1 MSPERESRYITAYLR
16 RKLPHIARWDPAA
29 TVRWV
34 QWYMRHGRISVVANR
49 GKLAG
54 VLLVRLV
61 GDEAQAK
68 DSFADVPGAP
78 VIYVEACA
86 CEDGLMPVLF
96 HQLRLSFPQADTL
109 SWVRSKWNNRRFVA
123 PIERVA
129 PRFSPSAIPQ
139 YAHN

>member
-49 GKLAG
+49 GRLAG

-61 GDEAQAK
+61 DNESQAV
-68 DSFADVPGAP
+68 DSFADSNGRT
-78 VIYVEACA
+78 IYVEACA

-96 HQLRLSFPQADTL
+96 HQLRLSFPQADTI

-129 PRFSPSAIPQ
+129 PRFSPSAVPK
-139 YAHN
+139 YSHN

>member
-49 GKLAG
+49 GRLAG

-61 GDEAQAK
+61 DNESQAV
-68 DSFADVPGAP
+68 DSFADSNGRT
-78 VIYVEACA
+78 IYVEACA

-96 HQLRLSFPQADTL
+96 HQLRLSFPQADTI
-109 SWVRSKWNNRRFVA
+109 SWVRSKRDNRRFVA

-129 PRFSPSAIPQ
+129 PRFRPSAIPQ